1 MEINGWMSSRCALQ
15 NSYLAGHVF
24 HWVVRGY
31 NSAFARKKYS
41 LSKYV
46 KAICKFQVMYDNWK
60 KS

>member
-1 MEINGWMSSRCALQ
+1 MSSRCALQ

-46 KAICKFQVMYDNWK
+46 KAICKFQVMYDNGK